1 MTPKFPTGAAVLVV
15 VAGKCGLREGEF
27 WGSLGLGLRRIHD
40 ELPATHSRGGVAQ
53 ADGRMNPARAG
64 ATVWI

>member
-1 MTPKFPTGAAVLVV
+1 MTPRFPTGAAVLVV
-15 VAGKCGLREGEF
+15 VLVNAAERVSF
-27 WGSLGLGLRRIHD
+27 RGSLGLGLRRIHD
-40 ELPATHSRGGVAQ
+40 ELSATHSRGGVAQ